1 MRAEPAQNSKKKNN
15 SRSKAT
21 PAARETR
28 DALLLAARKHFAE
41 SGFKA
46 ASVHDIAKDA
56 NVNVSLVS
64 YHFGNKD
71 GLFKACFEQAG
82 ADRLEVAERLLSKI
96 PSSIEDVRVRL
107 GMFVDEMLLDNV
119 KNPEICAILNR
130 DLHSEF
136 ELIEDEFNKTFLRTF
151 QLLAGFIESA
161 QTQGFISSWVDP
173 KLSAIQLAGSVIHV
187 VRTDEIRRRMLG
199 QTISVEE
206 TRAATGEHIVRTHLE
221 GQWCRQTSPPS
232 G

>member
-1 MRAEPAQNSKKKNN
+1 MKAESVKTAKIKKS

-28 DALLLAARKHFAE
+28 EALLAAGLKHFAE
-41 SGFKA
+41 CGFKA

-56 NVNVSLVS
+56 GVNVSLVS

-71 GLFKACFEQAG
+71 GLFKSCFEQAG
-82 ADRLEVAERLLSKI
+82 VDRLAIAERLLATVPASL
-96 PSSIEDVRVRL
+96 EDVRVRL
-107 GMFVDEMLLDNV
+107 GMFVDEMLLDGV

-136 ELIEDEFNKTFLRTF
+136 TLIEDEFNKTFLRTF
-151 QLLAGFIESA
+151 QLLAGFLESA
-161 QTQGFISSWVDP
+161 RIKGILSSWINP
-173 KLSAIQLAGSVIHV
+173 KLSAIQLAGSVIHA
-187 VRTDEIRRRMLG
+187 VRTNDIRHRILG
-199 QTISVEE
+199 ESLADAAI
-206 TRAATGEHIVRTHLE
+206 RAATGEHIIRTHLE
-221 GQWCRQTSPPS
+221 GLRNRPTSPPS